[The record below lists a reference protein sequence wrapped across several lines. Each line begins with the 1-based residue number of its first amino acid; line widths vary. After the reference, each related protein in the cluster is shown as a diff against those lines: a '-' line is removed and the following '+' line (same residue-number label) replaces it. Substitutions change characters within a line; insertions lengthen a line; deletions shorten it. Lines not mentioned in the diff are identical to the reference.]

1 MNTLEELE
9 YYCKIEE
16 PVGVLM
22 LTGEWGCGKTY
33 LLNTELIDSLNKTH
47 VFLRISLFGV
57 MLIEEVK
64 TEVLKKWLNAYIG
77 SNNNH
82 GNVTTVLSKYGRY
95 IKKFTKNIKEFLPD
109 SVKTIVDGVFS
120 INVLDFVNIE
130 TKIGN
135 KKVVL
140 IFDDLERASV
150 STTDLLGCINDYCE
164 NLGFSTIIVANED
177 KIQKGDGSKIE
188 YNEIKEKI
196 VQRTVQ
202 HHPEYSSV
210 VTSLIKNMKFESDSY
225 RSFLKE
231 HIDEIIVI
239 FSGKTMDGKSLND
252 FVEKF
257 TKGSYQ
263 EIEYENK
270 RIQDLFKKRPHNIR
284 SLKCA
289 LQDFE
294 RVYDLL
300 IEYDIPEQN
309 KWLFSFIAFI
319 FSARAGLVKR
329 DEESGMLMTEINV
342 YILYPGYYNSNYMIS
357 GIKTWIIDGEW
368 DKEVINYQMSYV
380 KQRYAATSPLEK
392 AKLNSILDLEEDEML
407 DGYPELL
414 NLAYEG
420 KLDLNDYIYLLCN
433 SNEAK
438 KYHINIP
445 KIDWDKVQLGVERKI
460 DELLQS
466 HEEPSP
472 HKVVIGDKSKN
483 DYTDSQ
489 WKVYETIEKYR
500 NGELQ
505 LFENNRHLYIELM
518 NKDPHKAY
526 EEIRKKRLDCFSDK
540 MAEVTLSAFKQSSNA
555 DKNDIILNTK
565 DIIRTMMYSSEF
577 KSEQTETA
585 LNALKC
591 GLESYLEQYC
601 SSNKNSIAAAHAKY
615 FMNTVDELLTE
626 LKK

>member
-9 YYCKIEE
+9 YYCKIEH
-16 PVGVLM
+16 PVGALM

-33 LLNTELIDSLNKTH
+33 LLNEELIKSLKKTH
-47 VFLRISLFGV
+47 VFLRISLFGIIS
-57 MLIEEVK
+57 IEEVK
-64 TEVLKKWLNAYIG
+64 AEVQKKWLNECINSIDNTGKVASAFNKY
-77 SNNNH
+77 SKPLKDVAK
-82 GNVTTVLSKYGRY
+82 NVNEFMPDPV
-95 IKKFTKNIKEFLPD
+95 KNI
-109 SVKTIVDGVFS
+109 VNGVFS
-120 INVLDFVNIE
+120 INVLDFVKIE
-130 TKIGN
+130 NEIGN

-140 IFDDLERASV
+140 IFDDLERACI

-177 KIQKGDGSKIE
+177 KIQKGDGNNIE

-196 VQRTVQ
+196 VQRTVH
-202 HHPEYSSV
+202 HHPEYRSV
-210 VTSLIKNMKFESDSY
+210 VASVIKNMKFESDLY
-225 RSFLKE
+225 KSFLEKY
-231 HIDEIIVI
+231 INEIIVI
-239 FSGKTMDGKSLND
+239 FSGKTMDGKSLNN
-252 FVEKF
+252 FVEKC

-263 EIEYENK
+263 EKEDENE
-270 RIQDLFKKRPHNIR
+270 RIRKLLKKRPHNIR

-294 RVYDLL
+294 RIYELL
-300 IEYDIPEQN
+300 VEYDIPEQN

-319 FSARAGLVKR
+319 FSARSDLVKR
-329 DEESGMLMTEINV
+329 DEEYGMLLTENNV
-342 YILYPGYYNSNYMIS
+342 SILYPGYYNSNYMIS

-392 AKLNSILDLEEDEML
+392 AKSNSILDLEEDEML
-407 DGYPELL
+407 AGYPELL

-445 KIDWDKVQLGVERKI
+445 KIDWGKVQLGVERKI

-466 HEEPSP
+466 HEEPW
-472 HKVVIGDKSKN
+472 HYRVGMDEESKN
-483 DYTDSQ
+483 DYEDIQ

-526 EEIRKKRLDCFSDK
+526 EEIRNKRLDCFSDK
-540 MAEVTLSAFKQSSNA
+540 MAGVTLDAFKTSSNA

-577 KSEQTETA
+577 KGEQTKNA
-585 LNALKC
+585 LNILKS
-591 GLESYLEQYC
+591 GLESYLKHHC
-601 SSNKNSIAAAHAKY
+601 SSNKNSIAAAHANH
-615 FMNTVDELLTE
+615 FIQTIDILLAE